1 MNKSEDD
8 IEEAVKNG
16 YLKTDYEFLRED
28 QRGGSCSV
36 TALIR
41 KGNLV
46 VSNAGDCRAVVS
58 RGGVAEALT
67 SDHRP
72 SRDDEKERIE
82 AMVKTQIIIKI
93 LPCCCFQLKFELSS
107 HLTFCGI

>member
-1 MNKSEDD
+1 MDKSEDD

-72 SRDDEKERIE
+72 SREDEKERIE

-93 LPCCCFQLKFELSS
+93 LPFCSFQLKFELSS